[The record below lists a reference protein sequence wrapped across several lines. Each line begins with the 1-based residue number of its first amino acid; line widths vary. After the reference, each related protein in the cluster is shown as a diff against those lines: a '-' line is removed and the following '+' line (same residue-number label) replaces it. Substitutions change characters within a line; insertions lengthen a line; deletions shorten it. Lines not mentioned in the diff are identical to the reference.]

1 MVTERDIEGFF
12 SSAMALVKAAGTV
25 VLKAV
30 GEGIQIETKAE
41 FCDLVTQYDKQ
52 VEQLLIGGLREQY
65 PNHKF
70 IGEESVA
77 AGIKSELTDD
87 PTWIIDPIDGTTN
100 FVHGFPAVAVSVAL
114 AVQKEIA
121 LGIVYNPILDKMY
134 TAVKRKGSFCNGR
147 KLSVSGQTEISKALV
162 LTEVGSSREP
172 DRMELVFRNMRKIGH
187 KSQGMRCMGSAAMSM
202 CTVASGEADAYYEFG
217 IHVWDMAAAA
227 LIVTEAGGVVV
238 DTQGGP
244 WNLMHR
250 RVLCAGSQTLANTI
264 SQNLDHIQLE
274 SD

>member
-12 SSAMALVKAAGTV
+12 SSAMTLVKAAGTV
-25 VLKAV
+25 VLKAI
-30 GEGIQIETKAE
+30 GEGKQIETKSE
-41 FCDLVTQYDKQ
+41 FTDLVTQYDKQ

-114 AVQKEIA
+114 AIQKEIA

-134 TAVKRKGSFCNGR
+134 TAVKGKGSFCNGR
-147 KLSVSGQTEISKALV
+147 KLRVSGQTDISKALV

-172 DRMELVFRNMRKIGH
+172 DHMEFVFRNMRKIGQ
-187 KSQGMRCMGSAAMSM
+187 KSQGMRCMGSAAMNI
-202 CTVASGEADAYYEFG
+202 CTVASGEADSYYEFG
-217 IHVWDMAAAA
+217 IHVWDMAAAV

-244 WNLMHR
+244 LNLLHR
-250 RVLCAGSQTLANTI
+250 RVLCASSQALANTI